1 VRNRVALKAARA
13 RAAVTSKLVR
23 MSVVMALVPA
33 LVGVALTA
41 MAQSAAASTVTA
53 ADESVAAEGAS
64 FGMAGP
70 VGIAAV
76 VVGFGGLIVGLLRHR
91 RREAAAAIQ
100 VARQAVEQRAG
111 ERAA

>member
-1 VRNRVALKAARA
+1 MRNRVALKAART

-23 MSVVMALVPA
+23 MSVVVALVPA
-33 LVGVALTA
+33 LVGVALAA
-41 MAQSAAASTVTA
+41 MAQSAAASTAA

-64 FGMAGP
+64 FGLAGP

-76 VVGFGGLIVGLLRHR
+76 AVGFGGLIIGLLRHR

-100 VARQAVEQRAG
+100 VARQSVEPRAG
-111 ERAA
+111 EHAA